1 MSLEIASHKTVMALS
16 ATPEGELKVAETEEG
31 STPNAQNGEY
41 KQANATQSNH
51 RGGQRNKPKV
61 QSKPQGP
68 HSSADSLKDGAP
80 SKKELKDQAK
90 AQKKAKREKA
100 KQDRQGQ
107 PVVGMKGGSEEL
119 KINSEAPQTP
129 GSAAQAIKTHQRRRS
144 SAGAHTQKPLPLRPA
159 ESQAARKPLEIQAEP
174 KKVALFEHLYG
185 HARRTTI
192 AGASK
197 DIHPSV
203 LALGLQIS
211 NYEIC
216 GSNVR
221 CVATLLVFKQ
231 VITSY
236 TTPVGTSLPRHLT
249 THLSSQIDY
258 LVSCR
263 PLSVSQGNAIRW
275 LKVMISAV
283 DVTTPEHQAKTDL
296 CLAIDNFINERI
308 NVADQVIS
316 ASGAERIR
324 NGDVVLTY
332 AKSSVVEKT
341 LREAF
346 HQGKRF
352 RVIVVDSRPLFEG
365 RNLARALATLGIE
378 VEYSLTHGIN
388 HIIPSVTKAI
398 LGAHAMM
405 SNGRLYSRI
414 GTAIVAMVAKDAKIP
429 VIVCCE
435 SVKLTDRV
443 ALDSFVHNEIAPEDE
458 LLIPGPGTDE
468 GQSASPLEKWRDV
481 PNLQMLNLMYDL
493 TPAEYIDMV
502 ITEYGSLPPSSVM
515 AVQRLST
522 NT

>member
-1 MSLEIASHKTVMALS
+1 MAPS
-16 ATPEGELKVAETEEG
+16 ATSGGESRAAEVQG
-31 STPNAQNGEY
+31 ASAPVVRNGDA
-41 KQANATQSNH
+41 KQANATQSNEM
-51 RGGQRNKPKV
+51 GGLRNKPRT
-61 QSKPQGP
+61 QENLQENLQGSSK
-68 HSSADSLKDGAP
+68 SAEGSKDGKP
-80 SKKELKDQAK
+80 SGKEFKQLKEQAR
-90 AQKKAKREKA
+90 AQKVAKRAKA
-100 KQDRQGQ
+100 KQDRQGR
-107 PVVGMKGGSEEL
+107 PVIDIKGSIGS
-119 KINSEAPQTP
+119 SESKPEASQSP
-129 GSAAQAIKTHQRRRS
+129 GSAVQPAKPHQRRRS
-144 SAGAHTQKPLPLRPA
+144 SAGAHAQKPLPLRPA
-159 ESQAARKPLEIQAEP
+159 ESQATRNPLETKAES
-174 KKVALFEHLYG
+174 KKVALLEHLYG

-203 LALGLQIS
+203 LTLGLQIS

-216 GSNVR
+216 GSSAR

-249 THLSSQIDY
+249 THLASQIDY

-275 LKVMISAV
+275 LKVIISAV
-283 DVTTPEHQAKTDL
+283 DVSTPEHEAKTDL
-296 CLAIDNFINERI
+296 CLTIDNFINERI
-308 NVADQVIS
+308 TIADQVIS

-324 NGDVVLTY
+324 DGDVILTY

-341 LREAF
+341 LAEAF
-346 HQGKRF
+346 NQGKRF
-352 RVIVVDSRPLFEG
+352 KVIVIDSRPLFEG
-365 RNLARALATLGIE
+365 KNLARALANLGME
-378 VEYSLTHGIN
+378 VEYSLTHGIS

-405 SNGRLYSRI
+405 SNGHLYSRI
-414 GTAIVAMVAKDAKIP
+414 GTAIVAMAAKDARIP

-435 SVKLTDRV
+435 SMKLTDRV

-458 LLIPGPGTDE
+458 LLIRGPTTVE
-468 GQSASPLEKWRDV
+468 GHSAPALEKWKDV
-481 PNLQMLNLMYDL
+481 PNLQLLNLMYDL

-502 ITEYGSLPPSSVM
+502 ITEYGILPPSSVM